1 VKPVSPCRLRIPA
14 TLLSFV
20 VLAPLLAGVPARA
33 QSTSATIRG
42 IVKDDTG
49 GLPGASIVA
58 RESSG
63 GFSFNATTGSD
74 GSFTLAGLR
83 PGTYDITV
91 TMDQY
96 KPAARRLQVLV
107 GQDIDLDFRLTAD
120 LVYAENVTVVGEM
133 AVDIRTSQIA
143 TNVTAEQI
151 RDLPQNDRN
160 FLNFA
165 ALAPGVRVNV
175 GSETTKEVTAGALPG
190 FNTNVFIDGVSYKND
205 ILLGGVVGQDSSRGN
220 PFPQNAVQEFRVLT
234 QNFKAEFEK
243 ASSAAIT
250 AVTKSGGN
258 LWTGDVFLL
267 YQDKGLVAQDS
278 FAKARGEAKP
288 TYERFQGGASVG
300 GPIVADKMAFFASYE
315 YNRQNRDRSVF
326 FGGSPSRPGVD
337 LTSYLGT
344 SDSPFRSH
352 LGFAKVSYQP
362 SQGQTIDASYSL
374 RSEQEIKDF
383 GDQRS
388 RESAIDFST
397 DVNTATL
404 RHLATRPSWINE
416 ASLTFQRFKWN
427 TVPLNGNLIGRD
439 YQGVLRVGGADT
451 QQLFVQDRLS
461 LRDAF
466 SRFARWK
473 GSHALKAGVVLSR
486 LKYDVTKF
494 FTANPVF
501 RFRSTEAFAF
511 PFEAQYGVG
520 DPTLNARNTQLGLF
534 LQDDWSPTSRL
545 TVNAG
550 IRWDYETNELNNDYV
565 TPANVM
571 AAVQGFVP
579 SNYFTDGTDR
589 PGFKRGFQPRLGFSY
604 DLSGRG
610 RTVLF
615 GGYGRYYDR
624 VLYNSGLDERFRLQF
639 AVRTFRFSA
648 DGQPRDG
655 QPTLVWQDSYL
666 SKAGLEGIIASGRS
680 GNPEVFLIDND
691 TRPPLSDQVSLGV
704 RHQFG
709 EVVASVSY
717 AGARSRNG
725 LTFTFGNRNPN
736 GECCF
741 AIPGFS
747 NVLLSSDEKKAW
759 YDAMFLTLEK
769 PLTSQSKWGG
779 QLTYTL
785 GRAEEIGGDLF
796 SLDYIRVTDY
806 PRHPTSTDERHRI
819 VATGIYQLPADF
831 RVSAFIQLAS
841 GVGYTIE
848 DFSQGFGINQKRI
861 LLFTGRPD
869 ARLAYKSVDLRLDK
883 LVRFGKR
890 QALELSGQVF
900 NLFNSDN
907 YTGYNQFIP
916 PLPEVNLNFGN
927 PTREDPKRRLQFGVS
942 YRF

>member
-1 VKPVSPCRLRIPA
+1 MSLTRFVSPLVACFAVLSLAAPA
-14 TLLSFV
+14 L
-20 VLAPLLAGVPARA
+20 A

-42 IVKDDTG
+42 IVKDETG

-58 RESSG
+58 KEAASG
-63 GFSFNATTGSD
+63 FTFDATSGAD

-91 TMDQY
+91 SMSQY

-120 LVYAENVTVVGEM
+120 LVYTENVTVIGDL
-133 AVDIRTSQIA
+133 AVDIRSSQIA
-143 TNVTAEQI
+143 TNITAEQI
-151 RDLPQNDRN
+151 RNLPQNDRN

-165 ALAPGVRVNV
+165 ALAPGVRVNA
-175 GSETTKEVTAGALPG
+175 GSETNKEVTAGALPG

-205 ILLGGVVGQDSSRGN
+205 VLLGGVVGQDSSRGN

-258 LWTGDVFLL
+258 LWSGDVFLL
-267 YQDKGLVAQDS
+267 YQDKSLVAQDT
-278 FAKARGEAKP
+278 FAEARGEEKP
-288 TYERFQGGASVG
+288 TYERFQGGLSLG
-300 GPIVADKMAFFASYE
+300 GPIITDRMTFFGSYE
-315 YNRQNRDRSVF
+315 NNRQNRDKSVF
-326 FGGSPSRPGVD
+326 PGGSPTRPALD
-337 LTSYLGT
+337 LGPFLGT
-344 SDSPFRSH
+344 FDSPFRSH
-352 LGFAKVSYQP
+352 LGFAKLSYQP
-362 SQGQTIDASYSL
+362 AAGQTVDLSYSL
-374 RSEQEIKDF
+374 RHEREIKDF
-383 GDQRS
+383 GDQRAE
-388 RESAIDFST
+388 ESAVDFTT
-397 DVNTATL
+397 DVNTVSL
-404 RHLATRPSWINE
+404 RHMTTHSSWINE

-427 TVPLNGNLIGRD
+427 TQPLNPDEIGLD
-439 YQGVLRVGGADT
+439 FQGVLRVGGADT
-451 QQLFVQDRLS
+451 EQLFVQDRLA
-461 LRDAF
+461 LRNDF
-466 SRFARWK
+466 SRFLRWR
-473 GSHALKAGVVLSR
+473 GSHTVKAGIVLSR
-486 LKYDVTKF
+486 MKYDVTKF
-494 FTANPVF
+494 FTGNPVF
-501 RFRSTEAFAF
+501 RFRSTEGFAF

-520 DPTLNARNTQLGLF
+520 DPTLDAGNTQLGLF
-534 LQDDWSPTSRL
+534 LQDDWSPTQRL

-550 IRWDYETNELNNDYV
+550 IRWDYETNQLNNDYV
-565 TPANVM
+565 TPANVI

-579 SNYFTDGTDR
+579 RNYFTDGDDR
-589 PGFKRGFQPRLGFSY
+589 PAFKGAFQPRLGFTY
-604 DLSGRG
+604 DVGGTG
-610 RTVLF
+610 RTAIF

-655 QPTLVWQDSYL
+655 QPTLVWDPSFL
-666 SKAGLEGIIASGRS
+666 SRAGLEGIIASGRS

-691 TRPPLSDQVSLGV
+691 TRPPVSDQVTVGV
-704 RHQFG
+704 RHAFG
-709 EVVASVSY
+709 SVVASLSY

-725 LTFTFGNRNPN
+725 LTFVFGNRNPN

-747 NVLLSSDEKKAW
+747 NVLLSVDDKKAW
-759 YDAMFLTLEK
+759 YDAMFLTLER
-769 PLTSQSKWGG
+769 PYTAQSKWGA

-796 SLDYIRVTDY
+796 SLDYITVADY
-806 PRHPTSTDERHRI
+806 PRHPTATDERHRI

-831 RVSAFIQLAS
+831 RMSAFVQLAS
-841 GVGYTIE
+841 GVGFTIE
-848 DFSQGFGINQKRI
+848 DFSRGFGINQKRI
-861 LLFTGRPD
+861 LNFAGRPD
-869 ARLAYKSVDLRLDK
+869 STFAYKSVDLRLDK
-883 LVRFGKR
+883 LFRFGQR
-890 QALELSGQVF
+890 QSFELSAQVF

-907 YTGYNQFIP
+907 FTGYNQFIP
-916 PLPEVNLNFGN
+916 PLPEVNASFGE

>member
-1 VKPVSPCRLRIPA
+1 MSRRRSV
-14 TLLSFV
+14 LSTFAAFALV
-20 VLAPLLAGVPARA
+20 VTTAVPSLA

-42 IVKDDTG
+42 TVKDDTG
-49 GLPGASIVA
+49 GLPGAIIVA
-58 RESSG
+58 KESTA
-63 GFSFNATTGSD
+63 GFSFTATTGSD

-83 PGTYDITV
+83 PASYDITV
-91 TMDQY
+91 TMEQY

-107 GQDIDLDFRLTAD
+107 GQNIDLDFRLTAD
-120 LVYAENVTVVGEM
+120 LVYAENVTVVGEL

-143 TNVTAEQI
+143 TNITAEQI

-165 ALAPGVRVNV
+165 ALAPGVRVNA
-175 GSETTKEVTAGALPG
+175 GSETNKEVTAGALPG

-258 LWTGDVFLL
+258 IWGGDVFLL
-267 YQDKGLVAQDS
+267 YQDRSLVAQDT
-278 FAKARGEAKP
+278 FAEARGEEKP
-288 TYERFQGGASVG
+288 TYERFQGGASIG
-300 GPIVADKMAFFASYE
+300 GPLIADKMTFFGSYE
-315 YNRQNRDRSVF
+315 YNRQNRDKSVF
-326 FGGSPSRPGVD
+326 FGGSPSRPSQD
-337 LTSYLGT
+337 LSSFVGT
-344 SDSPFRSH
+344 FDSPFRSH

-362 SQGQTIDASYSL
+362 STGQTLDLSYSL
-374 RSEQEIKDF
+374 RSEEEVKDF
-383 GDQRS
+383 GDQRA
-388 RESAIDFST
+388 EQSAVDFTT

-404 RHLATRPSWINE
+404 RHLTTHSSWVNE

-427 TVPLNGNLIGRD
+427 TLPLNPDLLGQD
-439 YQGVLRVGGADT
+439 FQGVLRIGGADT
-451 QQLFVQDRLS
+451 EQLFVQDRLA
-461 LRDAF
+461 LRNDF
-466 SRFARWK
+466 SRFAEWN
-473 GSHALKAGVVLSR
+473 GNHALKAGVVLSR
-486 LKYDVTKF
+486 MKYDVTKF

-501 RFRSTEAFAF
+501 RYRSTEAFAF

-520 DPTLNARNTQLGLF
+520 DPTLNAHNTQLGLY
-534 LQDDWSPTSRL
+534 LQDDWNATSRL
-545 TVNAG
+545 TFNAG
-550 IRWDYETNELNNDYV
+550 IRWDYETNQLNNDYV
-565 TPANVM
+565 TPANVV
-571 AAVQGFVP
+571 AAVQSFVP
-579 SNYFTDGTDR
+579 PNYFTDGDDR
-589 PGFKRGFQPRLGFSY
+589 PAFKGALQPRVGVSY
-604 DLSGRG
+604 DFSGTG
-610 RTVLF
+610 KTVLF

-648 DGQPRDG
+648 DGLPRDG
-655 QPTLVWQDSYL
+655 QPTLVWQDSFL
-666 SKAGLEGIIASGRS
+666 SKAGLEGIIVSGQS

-691 TRPPLSDQVSLGV
+691 TRPPLSDQFTLGV

-709 EVVASVSY
+709 DVVASLSY
-717 AGARSRNG
+717 AGARSSNG
-725 LTFTFGNRNPN
+725 FTFIFGNRNPN

-747 NVLLSSDEKKAW
+747 NVLLSSYDKEAW

-769 PLTSQSKWGG
+769 PYTSQSKWGA

-796 SLDYIRVTDY
+796 SLDYITVNDY
-806 PRHPTSTDERHRI
+806 PRHPTATDERHRI

-831 RVSAFIQLAS
+831 RTSAFIQLAS

-848 DFSQGFGINQKRI
+848 DFSRGFGINQKRI
-861 LLFTGRPD
+861 LLYTGRPD
-869 ARLAYKSVDLRLDK
+869 ATLAYKSVDLRLDK
-883 LVRFGKR
+883 MFRFGGR
-890 QALELSGQVF
+890 QSFELSAQVF

-907 YTGYNQFIP
+907 YTGYNQFVP
-916 PLPEVNLNFGN
+916 PLPEVNANFGQ